1 MKINRINIILAF
13 AISLFFA
20 SCEKEI
26 KFKGDVTA
34 SRLVLN
40 SIVTAGEPLT
50 ATLGKSVFFMYDT
63 AGASYGCPE
72 NAQMS
77 LYVNGNFVETLSAN
91 GDMFSGSYTP
101 SVGDTIRLTA
111 TAPDF
116 DDVEATTMAIPDA
129 PSFTYNTVLEHFET
143 SSYIIDD
150 TVYYCIAAKGQI
162 IIDLYDT
169 NPNGRDCY
177 YISIIESDFYDIQKF
192 TFNDP
197 IFENINEPVLDEIYS
212 TSRPFFS
219 DKIFDGSQYQL
230 KIPFV
235 ISSINNTEY
244 TSEAEF
250 EIVLEHIDMNLYE
263 YYNTLYV
270 ANSDDYGPL
279 SEPAHIHSNVNG
291 GYGIVAGQNCDT
303 IIIKVSQER

>member
-1 MKINRINIILAF
+1 MGESKRQEASLWQRIGQNIRYCINGVWEDTRTLWSVKTVKIINLSVRSFLDRDLRQRAG
-13 AISLFFA
+13 SL
-20 SCEKEI
+20 
-26 KFKGDVTA
+26 
-34 SRLVLN
+34 
-40 SIVTAGEPLT
+40 
-50 ATLGKSVFFMYDT
+50 
-63 AGASYGCPE
+63 
-72 NAQMS
+72 
-77 LYVNGNFVETLSAN
+77 
-91 GDMFSGSYTP
+91 
-101 SVGDTIRLTA
+101 
-111 TAPDF
+111 
-116 DDVEATTMAIPDA
+116 
-129 PSFTYNTVLEHFET
+129 TYNTVLEHFET